1 MRWRTEDPIGAI
13 ALRIEKSSR
22 RCAVAAIAASLTL
35 LATASGAAAATGIT
49 IAEPIPGQ
57 LEVSPDGVLQE
68 RFIVPITVLDR
79 LATIPQGTPV
89 TIEGWPV
96 APGERRS
103 ITVER
108 HQVVDRAAPRLLVSP
123 SGTVPLPASS
133 RVHLWGHVAGDDG
146 RILLSLDPT
155 ARSLRGFV
163 VAGGTVHDLAP
174 SGGDHLV
181 VPAAERLAAKGWT
194 IQPWACSAEDE
205 ALEAPAELP
214 VRGEPAPPDAPELA
228 ALSASIAFDT
238 DTEFMQLKFGNDQAA
253 ALDYIADLVAAMN
266 VMYER
271 DLDVT
276 LLQGETILRVG
287 SDPYN
292 QNSGGAA
299 SSAELSEFSSY
310 WAAHYSGIDRALAAM
325 LSGKSP
331 SPYSAS
337 GIAWLG
343 GLCSHS
349 YGYSFT
355 KVFQIDYLAGDAFVV
370 GHELGHNFG
379 SRHTHCYVPPIDE
392 CYAGESGCYQGPT
405 SCPGGPGTVMSY
417 CHLNGCGNNLM
428 EFHSR
433 VIANILTNY
442 LPPAVGV
449 CIFPAGG
456 EELFSD
462 GFESGTTGAWS
473 ATNP

>member
-1 MRWRTEDPIGAI
+1 VIG
-13 ALRIEKSSR
+13 
-22 RCAVAAIAASLTL
+22 VSLAL
-35 LATASGAAAATGIT
+35 LAAAGGASAATGIT

-68 RFIVPITVLDR
+68 RVVIPDTVIER
-79 LATIPQGTPV
+79 LATTPPGTPL

-96 APGERRS
+96 APGQRRA
-103 ITVER
+103 ITVAR
-108 HQVVDRAAPRLLVSP
+108 HEVVDRSAPRLLVSP
-123 SGTVPLPASS
+123 SGTAQLPASS
-133 RVHLWGHVAGDDG
+133 RVHLWGHLAGGDG
-146 RILLSLDPT
+146 RLMLSLDPA

-163 VAGGTVHDLAP
+163 VADGLVHDLVP
-174 SGGDHLV
+174 SRGGHV
-181 VPAAERLAAKGWT
+181 VAPAAERLAAKGWAV
-194 IQPWACSAEDE
+194 QPWTCSAEE
-205 ALEAPAELP
+205 ETLEAAAELP
-214 VRGEPAPPDAPELA
+214 AHGTPLPPGAPESAGLTA
-228 ALSASIAFDT
+228 AIAFDT

-299 SSAELSEFSSY
+299 SSAELGEFSSY
-310 WAAHYSGIDRALAAM
+310 WAAHYNGVDRTLAAM

-343 GLCSHS
+343 SLCSDS

-355 KVFQIDYLAGDAFVV
+355 KVFRIDYLAGDAFVV

-433 VIANILTNY
+433 VIANIATNY
-442 LPPAVGV
+442 LPPAIGV
-449 CIFPAGG
+449 CIFPVGG
-456 EELFSD
+456 EELFAD
-462 GFESGTTGAWS
+462 GFESGTTSAWS

>member
-1 MRWRTEDPIGAI
+1 M
-13 ALRIEKSSR
+13 
-22 RCAVAAIAASLTL
+22 VAAWLAL
-35 LATASGAAAATGIT
+35 LAAAGAAAAETGIA
-49 IAEPIPGQ
+49 IAEPIPGR

-68 RFIVPITVLDR
+68 RFAVPAAVIDR
-79 LATIPQGTPV
+79 LATAPPGTPV
-89 TIEGWPV
+89 AIAAWPV
-96 APGERRS
+96 APGQRRS
-103 ITVER
+103 ITLAR
-108 HQVVDRAAPRLLVSP
+108 HDVIDRSAPRLLVSP
-123 SGTVPLPASS
+123 SGTAALPASS
-133 RVHLWGHVAGDDG
+133 RVHLWGRLDGDGG
-146 RILLSLDPT
+146 RLLLSLDPAT
-155 ARSLRGFV
+155 RTLRGFV
-163 VAGGTVHDLAP
+163 VAGGAVHELLAD
-174 SGGDHLV
+174 GGEHV
-181 VPAAERLAAKGWT
+181 VAPATERQAAKGWAV
-194 IQPWACSAEDE
+194 QPWACAAEDQV
-205 ALEAPAELP
+205 LEAPLELP
-214 VRGEPAPPDAPELA
+214 ATGHPARPDGAESAGLTA
-228 ALSASIAFDT
+228 AIAFDT
-238 DTEFMQLKFGNDQAA
+238 DTEFLQLKFNNNQAA

-299 SSAELSEFSSY
+299 SSAELNEFSSY
-310 WAAHYSGIDRALAAM
+310 WAAHYNGVDRALAAM

-355 KVFQIDYLAGDAFVV
+355 KVFLIDYLAGDAFVV

-392 CYAGESGCYQGPT
+392 CYANESGCYQGPT

-417 CHLNGCGNNLM
+417 CHIAGCGNNLM
-428 EFHSR
+428 EFGSR
-433 VIANILTNY
+433 VIDNIVTNY
-442 LPPAVGV
+442 LPPAIGV
-449 CIFPAGG
+449 CIFPGGG
-456 EELFSD
+456 EELFAD

>member
-1 MRWRTEDPIGAI
+1 MA
-13 ALRIEKSSR
+13 AVSLAVLA
-22 RCAVAAIAASLTL
+22 AVA
-35 LATASGAAAATGIT
+35 GAAAADGVT
-49 IAEPIPGQ
+49 ISGEIAGR
-57 LEVSPDGVLQE
+57 LEVSDAGGLQE
-68 RFIVPITVLDR
+68 RVAIPDEVVGR
-79 LATIPQGTPV
+79 LAAAPPGAPV
-89 TIEGWPV
+89 IIEAWPV
-96 APGERRS
+96 APGQRRRV
-103 ITVER
+103 TVTR
-108 HQVVDRAAPRLLVSP
+108 HDVVDRAALRLLVSP
-123 SGTVPLPASS
+123 TGSAPLPASS
-133 RVHLWGHVAGDDG
+133 RIHLWGELDGGG
-146 RILLSLDPT
+146 RILLSLDPGT
-155 ARSLRGFV
+155 RRLRGFTI
-163 VAGGTVHDLAP
+163 ADGTVHELVS
-174 SGGDHLV
+174 SGEDHLV
-181 VPAAERLAAKGWT
+181 LAAAERLAAEGWAV
-194 IQPWACSAEDE
+194 QPWTCSVAAE
-205 ALEAPAELP
+205 ALESPAELP
-214 VRGEPAPPDAPELA
+214 ARSEPPPVAPKLA
-228 ALSASIAFDT
+228 GLSAAIAFDT
-238 DTEFMQLKFGNDQAA
+238 DTELMQLKFGNNQSA

-287 SDPYN
+287 SDPYT

-299 SSAELSEFSSY
+299 SSAELNEFSSY
-310 WAAHYSGIDRALAAM
+310 WAAHYNGIDRALTAM
-325 LSGKSP
+325 LSGKST

-355 KVFQIDYLAGDAFVV
+355 KVFRIDYLAGDAFVV

-417 CHLNGCGNNLM
+417 CHINGCGNNLM
-428 EFHSR
+428 QFHSR
-433 VIANILTNY
+433 VISNIVTNY

-456 EELFSD
+456 DPLFSD
-462 GFESGTTGAWS
+462 GFESGTTSAWS
-473 ATNP
+473 AANP

>member
-1 MRWRTEDPIGAI
+1 V
-13 ALRIEKSSR
+13 IE
-22 RCAVAAIAASLTL
+22 
-35 LATASGAAAATGIT
+35 
-49 IAEPIPGQ
+49 
-57 LEVSPDGVLQE
+57 
-68 RFIVPITVLDR
+68 R
-79 LATIPQGTPV
+79 LATIPPGTPL

-96 APGERRS
+96 APGQRRA
-103 ITVER
+103 ITIAR
-108 HQVVDRAAPRLLVSP
+108 HEVVDRSAPRLLVSP
-123 SGTVPLPASS
+123 SGAVPLKASS
-133 RVHLWGHVAGDDG
+133 RVHLWGRLAGDGG
-146 RILLSLDPT
+146 RILLSLDPA

-163 VAGGTVHDLAP
+163 VADGVVHDLAP
-174 SGGDHLV
+174 SRGGHV
-181 VPAAERLAAKGWT
+181 VAPAAERFAAKGWVV
-194 IQPWACSAEDE
+194 QPWTCSAEDE
-205 ALEAPAELP
+205 TLEAPAALP
-214 VRGEPAPPDAPELA
+214 AHGTPSPPGAPESAGLTA
-228 ALSASIAFDT
+228 AIAFDT

-310 WAAHYSGIDRALAAM
+310 WAAHYNGVDRTLAAM

-331 SPYSAS
+331 SPNSAS
-337 GIAWLG
+337 GIAWLA

-355 KVFQIDYLAGDAFVV
+355 KVFRIDYLAGDAFVV

-392 CYAGESGCYQGPT
+392 CYAGESGCYQGQT

-417 CHLNGCGNNLM
+417 CHIAGCGNNLM
-428 EFHSR
+428 EFGSR
-433 VIANILTNY
+433 VITNIVTNY
-442 LPPAVGV
+442 LPPAIGV

-456 EELFSD
+456 EELFAD
-462 GFESGTTGAWS
+462 GFESGTTSAWS

>member
-1 MRWRTEDPIGAI
+1 M
-13 ALRIEKSSR
+13 
-22 RCAVAAIAASLTL
+22 IAASLAL
-35 LATASGAAAATGIT
+35 LASAGGVLAATGFT

-57 LEVSPDGVLQE
+57 LEVSPGGVLQE
-68 RFIVPITVLDR
+68 RFIVPGAVLDR
-79 LATIPQGTPV
+79 LATIPPGTPV
-89 TIEGWPV
+89 IIEAWPV
-96 APGERRS
+96 APGQRRLV
-103 ITVER
+103 TVTR
-108 HQVVDRAAPRLLVSP
+108 HDVVDRTALRLLVSP
-123 SGTVPLPASS
+123 TGSASLPASS
-133 RVHLWGHVAGDDG
+133 RIHLWGELDGGG
-146 RILLSLDPT
+146 RILLSLDPET
-155 ARSLRGFV
+155 RRLRGFV
-163 VAGGTVHDLAP
+163 IANGTVHELVP
-174 SGGDHLV
+174 SGEEHLV
-181 VPAAERLAAKGWT
+181 LAAAERLGAEGWAV
-194 IQPWACSAEDE
+194 QPWTCSAGAE
-205 ALEAPAELP
+205 ALESPVELLARSEPPPAAPK
-214 VRGEPAPPDAPELA
+214 LA
-228 ALSASIAFDT
+228 GLSAAIAFDT

-299 SSAELSEFSSY
+299 SSAELNEFSSY
-310 WAAHYSGIDRALAAM
+310 WAAHYNGIDRALAAM

-331 SPYSAS
+331 SPNSAS
-337 GIAWLG
+337 GIAWLA

-355 KVFQIDYLAGDAFVV
+355 KVFLIDYLAGDAFVV

-392 CYAGESGCYQGPT
+392 CYANESGCYQGPT

-417 CHLNGCGNNLM
+417 CHIAGCGNNLM
-428 EFHSR
+428 EFGSR
-433 VIANILTNY
+433 VIDNIVTNY
-442 LPPAVGV
+442 LPPAIGV
-449 CIFPAGG
+449 CIFPGGG
-456 EELFSD
+456 EELFAD

>member
-1 MRWRTEDPIGAI
+1 MEDPICTY
-13 ALRIEKSSR
+13 LPSVERPSR
-22 RCAVAAIAASLTL
+22 RVAAVAVGVALTL
-35 LATASGAAAATGIT
+35 LAAAGVGAAATGIV
-49 IAEPIPGQ
+49 IADPIPGQ

-68 RFIVPITVLDR
+68 RVVIPATVIDQ
-79 LATIPQGTPV
+79 LATTPPGTPL
-89 TIEGWPV
+89 TIEKWPV
-96 APGERRS
+96 APGQRRA

-108 HQVVDRAAPRLLVSP
+108 HEVVDRSAPRLMVGP
-123 SGTVPLPASS
+123 NGTVLLPASS
-133 RVHLWGHVAGDDG
+133 RVHLWGHLAGGDG
-146 RILLSLDPT
+146 RLLLSIDPT

-163 VAGGTVHDLAP
+163 VADGAVHDLVP
-174 SGGDHLV
+174 SLGGHVV
-181 VPAAERLAAKGWT
+181 VPAAERLAAQGWVV
-194 IQPWACSAEDE
+194 QPWTCSAEDE
-205 ALEAPAELP
+205 TLEAPA
-214 VRGEPAPPDAPELA
+214 GFPAHGTPLPPDAPGSAGLTA
-228 ALSASIAFDT
+228 AIAFDT
-238 DTEFMQLKFGNDQAA
+238 DTEFMQLKFGNDQSA

-310 WAAHYSGIDRALAAM
+310 WAAHYGSVDRALAAM

-355 KVFQIDYLAGDAFVV
+355 KVFLIDYLAGDAFVV

-392 CYAGESGCYQGPT
+392 CYANEGGCYQGPT

-417 CHLNGCGNNLM
+417 CHLAGCGNNLM
-428 EFHSR
+428 EFGSR
-433 VIANILTNY
+433 VIANITTNY
-442 LPPAVGV
+442 LPAAIGV
-449 CIFPAGG
+449 CIFPSGG

-473 ATNP
+473 ATSP

>member
-1 MRWRTEDPIGAI
+1 VT
-13 ALRIEKSSR
+13 
-22 RCAVAAIAASLTL
+22 VA
-35 LATASGAAAATGIT
+35 
-49 IAEPIPGQ
+49 
-57 LEVSPDGVLQE
+57 
-68 RFIVPITVLDR
+68 
-79 LATIPQGTPV
+79 
-89 TIEGWPV
+89 
-96 APGERRS
+96 
-103 ITVER
+103 R
-108 HQVVDRAAPRLLVSP
+108 HDVVDRTARRLLVGP
-123 SGTVPLPASS
+123 TGMRALPGSS
-133 RVHLWGHVAGDDG
+133 RIHLWGELDGGG
-146 RILLSLDPT
+146 RILLSLDPA

-163 VAGGTVHDLAP
+163 IAGGAIHELLPDGGEQLVLAAP
-174 SGGDHLV
+174 D
-181 VPAAERLAAKGWT
+181 RLAAEGWEV
-194 IQPWACSAEDE
+194 QPWTCGAEAE
-205 ALEAPAELP
+205 SLEAPAALAA
-214 VRGEPAPPDAPELA
+214 RSQPAPAAPKLA
-228 ALSASIAFDT
+228 GLSAAIAFDT
-238 DTEFMQLKFGNDQAA
+238 DTELLQLKFGNDEAA

-287 SDPYN
+287 SDPYT

-299 SSAELSEFSSY
+299 SSAELNEFSSY
-310 WAAHYSGIDRALAAM
+310 WASHYNSVDRALAAM

-355 KVFQIDYLAGDAFVV
+355 KVFLIDYLAGDAFVV

-392 CYAGESGCYQGPT
+392 CYSGESGCYQGPI

-417 CHLNGCGNNLM
+417 CHIAGCGNNLM
-428 EFHSR
+428 EFHER
-433 VIANILTNY
+433 VISNIVSNY

-456 EELFSD
+456 DLLFGD

-473 ATNP
+473 ATSP

>member
-1 MRWRTEDPIGAI
+1 M
-13 ALRIEKSSR
+13 
-22 RCAVAAIAASLTL
+22 
-35 LATASGAAAATGIT
+35 
-49 IAEPIPGQ
+49 
-57 LEVSPDGVLQE
+57 
-68 RFIVPITVLDR
+68 VP
-79 LATIPQGTPV
+79 PGTPL

-96 APGERRS
+96 APGQRRS

-108 HQVVDRAAPRLLVSP
+108 HEVVDRSAPRRLVSP
-123 SGTVPLPASS
+123 SGIVPLPASS
-133 RVHLWGHVAGDDG
+133 RVHLWGHLGEGDG
-146 RILLSLDPT
+146 RLLLSLDP
-155 ARSLRGFV
+155 AAHSLRGFV
-163 VAGGTVHDLAP
+163 VADGTVHELVP
-174 SGGDHLV
+174 SGRGLLV
-181 VPAAERLAAKGWT
+181 VPAAERHAAKGWPV
-194 IQPWACSAEDE
+194 QPWTCSAED
-205 ALEAPAELP
+205 AILEAPVELP
-214 VRGEPAPPDAPELA
+214 AHGPPLPPGAPESAGLTA
-228 ALSASIAFDT
+228 AIAFDT

-287 SDPYN
+287 SDPYS

-299 SSAELSEFSSY
+299 SSAELNEFSSY
-310 WAAHYSGIDRALAAM
+310 WAAHYNGIDRALAAM

-355 KVFQIDYLAGDAFVV
+355 KVFLIDYLAGDAFVV

-392 CYAGESGCYQGPT
+392 CYSGESGCYQGPT

-428 EFHSR
+428 VFGSR
-433 VIANILTNY
+433 VIANIVTNY
-442 LPPAVGV
+442 LPPAIGV
-449 CIFPAGG
+449 CIFPVGG
-456 EELFSD
+456 EELFAD